1 MDCDL
6 LITGDLLID
15 PLSGFKGHG
24 QIAIA
29 NKRIVAFGP
38 ASADWNARQVL
49 DTTGQIVCPG
59 LIDLH
64 VHAYEWVTN
73 FGLPADDAGIHSGA
87 TTIVDQ
93 GSAGAW
99 TVGGFKGHIADHAKT
114 DVRSFVSANLAGAL
128 RGGME
133 GTTLHSPDMTRVDEI
148 VRVANE
154 YPGFVKGIKSHAES
168 GGLSHW
174 GTTVLEMAL
183 VAADQ
188 TDLPIYV
195 HTGELFPVNEATRP
209 GAETVLKKAVSLL
222 RPGDTLAHVYSAMPD
237 GIMGQSQSIPPA
249 VFEALEKGIH
259 FDIGYGLNF
268 SYDIASRMLDAEIVP
283 HTISSD
289 VHADFN
295 GYHDDSKLD
304 YSLCGAMTRLWGLGM
319 ALEQVIAR
327 TTYHPAQLIRE
338 ENEIGTLAVG
348 SRADITILNCE
359 QGPWTL
365 SDGQAETLTV
375 DQRLIPAWVIRA
387 GELIEP
393 NQRLLRDVCHPLS
406 TAGNG

>member
-38 ASADWNARQVL
+38 ASADWNAHQVL

-73 FGLPADDAGIHSGA
+73 FGLPADAAGIHSGA

-99 TVGGFKGHIADHAKT
+99 TVGGFKRHIADHAKT
-114 DVRSFVSANLAGAL
+114 DVRCFVSANLAGAL
-128 RGGME
+128 QGGME
-133 GTTLHSPDMTRVDEI
+133 GTTLHSPDMTRVDEL

-154 YPGFVKGIKSHAES
+154 YPSFVKGIKSHAES

-183 VAADQ
+183 VAANQ
-188 TDLPIYV
+188 ADLPIYV

-237 GIMGQSQSIPPA
+237 GIMGQSQSIPPT

-268 SYDIASRMLDAEIVP
+268 SYAIASRMLEAEIVP

-304 YSLCGAMTRLWGLGM
+304 YSLCGVMTRLWGLGM
-319 ALEQVIAR
+319 SLEDIIAR
-327 TTYHPAQLIRE
+327 TTYHSAQLIRE

-348 SRADITILNCE
+348 SRADITILDSE

-375 DQRLIPAWVIRA
+375 DQRLIPAWVIRD

-393 NQRLLRDVCHPLS
+393 NQRLLRDVRHPLS
-406 TAGNG
+406 TTGDG